1 MVNRRYEAQWMGKGK
16 DILLVRFCCNTDLF
30 PSGRRSKPRREC
42 KYVPRIQGGYPSQLQ
57 RAKSGGT
64 AYDYYHVGWRFCHC
78 GNCGTAV

>member
-1 MVNRRYEAQWMGKGK
+1 MWSIGDMKRNGWAKVKIYY
-16 DILLVRFCCNTDLF
+16 CNTDLF
-30 PSGRRSKPRREC
+30 PFGRRSKPRREC